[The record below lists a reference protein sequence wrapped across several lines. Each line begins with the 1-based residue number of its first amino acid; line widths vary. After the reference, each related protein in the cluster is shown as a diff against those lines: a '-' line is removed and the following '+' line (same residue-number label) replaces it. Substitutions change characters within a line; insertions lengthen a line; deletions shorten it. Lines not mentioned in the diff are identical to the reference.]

1 MTMNSCKCFRIL
13 VINTITSATSKAIG
27 LLRVQCWIRY
37 LSADI
42 CSSNLLVSFSV
53 ILLFQDFGAFW
64 NRIFNCVHPSYFI
77 AVYRFNDFGVDGGP
91 AAKALKPKF
100 DVLSKHIATH
110 TGFQVPHVEVII
122 SPLLLFEYGFSSCS
136 HLFFLNLWR
145 RSQMKH
151 LIFGAIV
158 MKSLGSLLFVF
169 GSSLG
174 AVILV
179 RISTIRSNTLR

>member
-1 MTMNSCKCFRIL
+1 M
-13 VINTITSATSKAIG
+13 A
-27 LLRVQCWIRY
+27 LL
-37 LSADI
+37 
-42 CSSNLLVSFSV
+42 SFLGR
-53 ILLFQDFGAFW
+53 LLFVSVFVFSAYQE
-64 NRIFNCVHPSYFI
+64 
-77 AVYRFNDFGVDGGP
+77 FNDFGVDGGP

-110 TGFQVPHVEVII
+110 TGFQVPHVE
-122 SPLLLFEYGFSSCS
+122 
-136 HLFFLNLWR
+136 
-145 RSQMKH
+145 MKH

-179 RISTIRSNTLR
+179 LHQFITTPVLYDFYNYDPDKKEFAQLFAKFTQCLPLLGALFFFIGMKNSMPKRSSHSKKKAPKTKTV